1 MGIIRSWDITSES
14 EKSRL
19 TTDLSNFDDIK
30 VPLVNL
36 KIFPKKTSWT
46 MGHPRIKG
54 ACLSRCQ
61 ILYSQDMYP
70 TTKMLSILLT
80 LTLTALPYS
89 GLRENA
95 SLQDILPSRT
105 GLQETVM
112 ISCLLFQDG
121 RNTHVRNFTVRIVNR
136 RKIIWHVRFSTQY

>member
-1 MGIIRSWDITSES
+1 
-14 EKSRL
+14 
-19 TTDLSNFDDIK
+19 
-30 VPLVNL
+30 
-36 KIFPKKTSWT
+36 
-46 MGHPRIKG
+46 
-54 ACLSRCQ
+54 
-61 ILYSQDMYP
+61 MYP